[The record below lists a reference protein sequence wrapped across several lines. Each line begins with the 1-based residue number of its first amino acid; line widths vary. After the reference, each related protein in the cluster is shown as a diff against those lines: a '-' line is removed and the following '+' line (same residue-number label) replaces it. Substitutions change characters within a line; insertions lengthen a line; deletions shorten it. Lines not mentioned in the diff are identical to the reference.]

1 MCDKLFFITILIVI
15 KITFRHILQNC
26 TTKIK
31 LYKKTE
37 NIVLHELFI
46 LKEKESPVI
55 SVAANRLR
63 HCIFFW
69 LNFLRIKTI
78 FHSS

>member
-1 MCDKLFFITILIVI
+1 STSKTPSYTKSVSWQ
-15 KITFRHILQNC
+15 HHP
-26 TTKIK
+26 KIK

-46 LKEKESPVI
+46 LTEKEIPVI

-69 LNFLRIKTI
+69 LNFLRIKSI